1 MSPHRI
7 ALFSLISPCTSIAGL
22 NGDLMLVIHPG
33 AKGES
38 ENKAEDPS
46 QWRELNFRRAIWS
59 TFSGPKENLGIQ
71 DVVDY

>member
-1 MSPHRI
+1 
-7 ALFSLISPCTSIAGL
+7 
-22 NGDLMLVIHPG
+22 MLVIHPG